1 LHFLS
6 NFARAPDPDSSED
19 KFMKLTVAPLARSA
33 SCLLATSFLLAAPI
47 QAQSAD
53 VDAYIRDFIQRRNIP
68 GVSVSVIHEGDIV
81 HAAGYGMANLELS
94 VPATEKTVYEIGSIS
109 KQFAAEAA
117 MILVEE
123 GKLSLED
130 PIQKYIPGTPDSWK
144 GITVRHIIGHT
155 GGIPDWESRGLLSYR
170 REYTPAEFIAL
181 LAPIPLDFAP
191 GERWSYNNSDY
202 PLLGFVI
209 EAASGMDYEQFVT
222 ERIFVPAGMT
232 DTRFKHAEQI
242 VRNRSGGYV
251 GRNGTLIHGEPL
263 RPRVIAPSGG
273 IMSTSVDMARWLLA
287 LTSGRIMKPETFH
300 AMLQPVRL
308 NDGSTFNAGFSWFLD
323 NFRGHRN
330 YLHNGSTVTGFS
342 SVIYWY
348 PEERLGLVALM
359 NIDRFNAVNVLAQ
372 RTGNFFVPGI
382 SMGALAERPD
392 PDPALTARLLQ
403 MLKDV
408 AESKDND
415 LLAARFRDTAGG
427 KPRTT
432 PSFGYNGPVKRFS
445 FVDRDDLGPE
455 GMPRWGSMMR
465 WVSWYRLDTGERV
478 LIYTVELT
486 PEGKVARFYPEQH

>member
-1 LHFLS
+1 MRFTRSLV
-6 NFARAPDPDSSED
+6 
-19 KFMKLTVAPLARSA
+19 TRSA
-33 SCLLATSFLLAAPI
+33 PCVLALGTALAAPAR
-47 QAQSAD
+47 AQSAD
-53 VDAYIRDFIQRRNIP
+53 VDAYVRDFIQRRNIP
-68 GVSVSVIHEGDIV
+68 GASVSVVHDGSVV
-81 HAAGYGMANLELS
+81 HAAGYGTANLELS
-94 VPATEKTVYEIGSIS
+94 VPATEKTVFEIGSIS

-130 PIQKYIPGTPDSWK
+130 PIQKYIPGTPDTWK

-170 REYTPAEFIAL
+170 REYTPAEFVAL
-181 LAPIPLDFAP
+181 LAPIPLDFPP

-209 EAASGMDYEQFVT
+209 EAASGRDYEQFVT

-232 DTRFKHAEQI
+232 ETRFKHSEEI

-251 GRNGTLIHGEPL
+251 DNNGRLILGEPL

-273 IMSTSVDMARWLLA
+273 IMSTSTDMARWLIA
-287 LTSGRIMKPETFH
+287 LTSGRILKPETFN

-308 NDGSTFNAGFSWFLD
+308 NDGRTFNAGFSWFLD
-323 NFRGHRN
+323 NFRGHAN
-330 YLHNGSTVTGFS
+330 YLHNGSTATGFS

-372 RTGNFFVPGI
+372 RVGNFYVPGI
-382 SMGALAERPD
+382 SMGAMAIRPD
-392 PDPALTARLLQ
+392 PDPALTARLLS
-403 MLKDV
+403 MLNAV
-408 AESKDND
+408 AESKDHD
-415 LLAARFRDTAGG
+415 LLEQKFRDPAGG

-432 PSFGYNGPVKRFS
+432 PSFGYNGPVKS
-445 FVDRDDLGPE
+445 FTFIDRDDLGPS
-455 GMPRWGSMMR
+455 GRPRWGSMIR
-465 WVSWYRLDTGERV
+465 WVSWYKLDTGDRT
-478 LIYTVELT
+478 LIYTAELT
-486 PEGKVARFYPEQH
+486 PEGKVGRFYPEQH